1 MIRVCGLNYTVPSGK
16 RILKDITFSIQP
28 GEFVALIG
36 HNGAG
41 KSSLIQHLNGLIK
54 PAPGKVTVAGLDAAV
69 TPTSTLAQ
77 HIGFLFQNPDHQ
89 IFNNTVHNEFLFGLK
104 NMGLSHAEI
113 EERIQTTAGLVGL
126 GDKLAESPFT
136 LSRGFR
142 QRLAYGAVLAMNPEI
157 LVLDEPTTGHDYRE
171 SRQTM
176 ELVKQLNQEGK
187 TVLMVSHDMDMIAEY
202 AQRVILL
209 DDGRIVRDGA
219 VAEVM
224 SDSDSLMQSGLM
236 PPSIISLANSFV
248 NAQLDIKSSNTDD
261 MFQEIMQK
269 LGVSIC

>member
-1 MIRVCGLNYTVPSGK
+1 MIKVCGLNYTVSSGK

-113 EERIQTTAGLVGL
+113 EERIQTTARLVGL
-126 GDKLAESPFT
+126 GDKLEESPFT

-142 QRLAYGAVLAMNPEI
+142 QRLA
-157 LVLDEPTTGHDYRE
+157 
-171 SRQTM
+171 
-176 ELVKQLNQEGK
+176 
-187 TVLMVSHDMDMIAEY
+187 
-202 AQRVILL
+202 
-209 DDGRIVRDGA
+209 
-219 VAEVM
+219 
-224 SDSDSLMQSGLM
+224 
-236 PPSIISLANSFV
+236 
-248 NAQLDIKSSNTDD
+248 
-261 MFQEIMQK
+261 
-269 LGVSIC
+269 